1 MSKQLSAFPLLRD
14 VAPELSSELQR
25 LLLDQGE
32 PDLAGKAAD
41 LTIRELCPCG
51 DDFCA
56 TFYTLPRG
64 TAGPTAGRR
73 TITLKP
79 AAGYLNV
86 DVDRSGILGIEILY
100 RDGLRAKIRAAL
112 A

>member
-1 MSKQLSAFPLLRD
+1 
-14 VAPELSSELQR
+14 V
-25 LLLDQGE
+25 
-32 PDLAGKAAD
+32 
-41 LTIRELCPCG
+41 
-51 DDFCA
+51 
-56 TFYTLPRG
+56 PRG

-73 TITLKP
+73 TIALKP